1 MADRIEKVVDI
12 KVNAKGAKNVDKNFK
27 EINKGLKDI
36 EKQAAKAF
44 SPEPA
49 QKLNNEIKKT
59 ATATVDVRS
68 KLRDL
73 QNKMAEIGD
82 VGSAEFQ
89 QLAAEAG
96 KYKDQMNNANAA
108 IKSMSADFPKMAL
121 IGGGLTAMGGAAQ
134 GATGAMMLFGAE
146 NEEAAKAIQ
155 KMMAIQQVMNSVT
168 VLTNSLSDESALGL
182 KVRTVLTNLKAK
194 SSVKDAAASGT
205 QTIATV
211 AQTIATGAA
220 SIAMAALNFVMN
232 LNPVVALIS
241 GIAALAA
248 GMYYFSASTKDAT
261 EENEKLNKSLDEIIT
276 RRDIIKAKFSKDEEI
291 NRRELILTGASK
303 QALHDDDIK
312 RIKNAEKN
320 RKNDIKFIIHSNEL
334 LRSGAKLLRLQDKE
348 DEAVANE
355 DKIKANQ
362 ATYNALLLN
371 ANDYKIEL
379 KEANKEFNDG
389 ETADQKAKDAK
400 KIADAAAR
408 RQTRIANREANK
420 QRILDEAATDR
431 LIEDQKAA
439 LLPQTLENK
448 IARASV
454 LAERERAVILDN
466 DKLTSTQKTELKL
479 LSEQNEAVA
488 IAALK
493 KESTAK
499 ADAKDIADAAKTAA
513 DKVTA
518 AKKHEKDLA
527 DLRLSVADRGRT
539 ENERELF
546 ELKAK
551 YAKELELAKGN
562 AILIAEIKSQ
572 QTAEEG
578 AIEDRISLEKKE
590 KNKASLDEGLAAAGQ
605 MLTALSD
612 MNAAHEAN
620 QLLKIEKKYAEEL
633 AAAEGDE
640 EATKEILKRKEAE
653 ADKIRKKAFESNK
666 KLQIASAIVTGI
678 QSAMA
683 AFGSLAGIPV
693 VGPVLG
699 GLAAAASAIT
709 TAMQIQTIKNT
720 QFEGSGGGGVP
731 TPTVTAPVIPSFN
744 GVGNSPQNQLAQS
757 LGQGQDQPVQ
767 TFVVAG
773 DVTTAQSL
781 ERNAIQTASL

>member
-320 RKNDIKFIIHSNEL
+320 RKSDIKFIIHSNEL

-389 ETADQKAKDAK
+389 EKADQKAKDAK

-448 IARASV
+448 IARVSV

-572 QTAEEG
+572 QTAEER

-620 QLLKIEKKYAEEL
+620 QLLKVENKYAGEL

>member
-134 GATGAMMLFGAE
+134 GATGAMMLFGEE
-146 NEEAAKAIQ
+146 NEDAAKAIQ

-261 EENEKLNKSLDEIIT
+261 EENEKLNTSLDEIIAN
-276 RRDIIKAKFSKDEEI
+276 RDIIKAKFSKDEEI

-320 RKNDIKFIIHSNEL
+320 RKNDIKFIIHSNEA

-620 QLLKIEKKYAEEL
+620 QLLKIENKYAGEL

>member
-134 GATGAMMLFGAE
+134 GATGAMMLFGEE
-146 NEEAAKAIQ
+146 NEDAAKAIQ

-276 RRDIIKAKFSKDEEI
+276 NRDIIKAKFSKDEEI

-320 RKNDIKFIIHSNEL
+320 RKNDIKFIIHSNKA
-334 LRSGAKLLRLQDKE
+334 LRLGAKLLRLQDKE

-620 QLLKIEKKYAEEL
+620 QLLKIENKYAGEL

>member
-134 GATGAMMLFGAE
+134 GATGAMMLFGEE
-146 NEEAAKAIQ
+146 NEDAAKAIQ

-276 RRDIIKAKFSKDEEI
+276 NRDIIKAKFSKDEEI

-320 RKNDIKFIIHSNEL
+320 RKNDIKFIIHSNKA
-334 LRSGAKLLRLQDKE
+334 LRLGAKLLRLQDKE

-389 ETADQKAKDAK
+389 EKADQKAKDAK

-620 QLLKIEKKYAEEL
+620 QLLKIENKYAGEL

>member
-134 GATGAMMLFGAE
+134 GATGAMMLFGEE
-146 NEEAAKAIQ
+146 NEDAAKAIQ

-248 GMYYFSASTKDAT
+248 GMYYFSASTEDAT
-261 EENEKLNKSLDEIIT
+261 EENDKLNKSLDDT
-276 RRDIIKAKFSKDEEI
+276 LAKRDIIKAKLTKDEDI
-291 NRRELILTGASK
+291 NRRELILSGATK
-303 QALHDDDIK
+303 KELHDDDIK

-320 RKNDIKFIIHSNEL
+320 RKNDVRFIIESNKQ
-334 LRSGAKLLRLQDKE
+334 LRLGAKLLRLQDKE

-371 ANDYKIEL
+371 ANDYKIQI

-389 ETADQKAKDAK
+389 ETADQKAEDAK

-454 LAERERAVILDN
+454 LAERERKVILDN
-466 DKLTSTQKTELKL
+466 DKLTATQKKDLKK

-499 ADAKDIADAAKTAA
+499 ADAKDIADAKKTAA

-546 ELKAK
+546 ELKTK

-572 QTAEEG
+572 QTAEEV

-590 KNKASLDEGLAAAGQ
+590 KNKASLDEGLAAAAQ

-620 QLLKIEKKYAEEL
+620 QLQKVENKFAGELK
-633 AAAEGDE
+633 AAEGDE

-678 QSAMA
+678 QSAMS

-693 VGPVLG
+693 VGTVLG
-699 GLAAAASAIT
+699 GLAAAASAVT

-731 TPTVTAPVIPSFN
+731 TPTVTAPAIPSFN

>member
-134 GATGAMMLFGAE
+134 GATGAMMLFGEE
-146 NEEAAKAIQ
+146 NEDAAKAIQ

-320 RKNDIKFIIHSNEL
+320 RKSDIKFIIHSNEL

-389 ETADQKAKDAK
+389 EKADQKAKDAK

-448 IARASV
+448 IARVSV

-572 QTAEEG
+572 QTAEER

-620 QLLKIEKKYAEEL
+620 QLLKIENKYAGEL

>member
-134 GATGAMMLFGAE
+134 GATGAMMLFGEE
-146 NEEAAKAIQ
+146 NEDAAKAIQ

-248 GMYYFSASTKDAT
+248 GMYYFSGSTLDAVK
-261 EENEKLNKSLDEIIT
+261 ENKKLNALLDEQAT
-276 RRDIIKAKFSKDEEI
+276 LVETLKDKHFKKEDEET
-291 NRRELILTGASK
+291 RALVLKGASK
-303 QALHDDDIK
+303 QELHDDDIK
-312 RIKNAEKN
+312 RIRNLEKF
-320 RKNDIKFIIHSNEL
+320 RKADMKGIEKDNLK
-334 LRSGAKLLRLQDKE
+334 LRAYNKVLAALGK
-348 DEAVANE
+348 DE
-355 DKIKANQ
+355 
-362 ATYNALLLN
+362 
-371 ANDYKIEL
+371 EL
-379 KEANKEFNDG
+379 KENIDRINENKKTYDALALNGNEFRLQEKEAIN
-389 ETADQKAKDAK
+389 EFKVIKKADDKATEDATK
-400 KIADAAAR
+400 ATNAAR

-620 QLLKIEKKYAEEL
+620 QLLKVENKYAGEL

-699 GLAAAASAIT
+699 GLAAAASAVT

>member
-134 GATGAMMLFGAE
+134 GATGAMMLFGEE
-146 NEEAAKAIQ
+146 NEDAAKAIQ

-320 RKNDIKFIIHSNEL
+320 RKSDIKFIIHSNEL

-389 ETADQKAKDAK
+389 EKADQKAKDAK

-572 QTAEEG
+572 QTAEER

-620 QLLKIEKKYAEEL
+620 QLLKIENKYAGEL

>member
-134 GATGAMMLFGAE
+134 GATGAMMLFGEE
-146 NEEAAKAIQ
+146 NEDAAKAIQ

-320 RKNDIKFIIHSNEL
+320 RKNDIKFIIHSNKA
-334 LRSGAKLLRLQDKE
+334 LRLGAKLLRLQDKE

-448 IARASV
+448 IARVSV

-620 QLLKIEKKYAEEL
+620 QLLKVENKFAGEL

>member
-134 GATGAMMLFGAE
+134 GATGAMMLFGEE
-146 NEEAAKAIQ
+146 NEDAAKAIQ

-276 RRDIIKAKFSKDEEI
+276 NRDIIKAKFSKDEEI

-320 RKNDIKFIIHSNEL
+320 RKNDIKFIIHSNKA
-334 LRSGAKLLRLQDKE
+334 LRLGAKLLRLQDKE

-448 IARASV
+448 IARVSV

-572 QTAEEG
+572 QTAEER

-620 QLLKIEKKYAEEL
+620 QLLKIENKYAGEL

>member
-134 GATGAMMLFGAE
+134 GATGAMMLFGEE
-146 NEEAAKAIQ
+146 NEDAAKAIQ

-276 RRDIIKAKFSKDEEI
+276 NRDIIKAKFSKDEEI

-320 RKNDIKFIIHSNEL
+320 RKNDIKFIIHSNKA
-334 LRSGAKLLRLQDKE
+334 LRLGAKLLRLQDKE

-620 QLLKIEKKYAEEL
+620 QLLKIENKYAGEL

-699 GLAAAASAIT
+699 GLAAAASAVT

>member
-134 GATGAMMLFGAE
+134 GATGAMMLFGEE
-146 NEEAAKAIQ
+146 NEDAAKAIQ

-220 SIAMAALNFVMN
+220 SVAMAALNFVMN

-276 RRDIIKAKFSKDEEI
+276 NRDIIKAKFSKDEEI

-320 RKNDIKFIIHSNEL
+320 RKNDIKFIIHSNKA
-334 LRSGAKLLRLQDKE
+334 LRLGAKLLRLQDKE

-620 QLLKIEKKYAEEL
+620 QLLKIENKYAGEL

>member
-320 RKNDIKFIIHSNEL
+320 RKSDIKFIIHSNEL

-389 ETADQKAKDAK
+389 EKADQKAKDAK

-572 QTAEEG
+572 QTAEER

-620 QLLKIEKKYAEEL
+620 QLLKIENKYAGEL

>member
-134 GATGAMMLFGAE
+134 GATGAMMLFGEE
-146 NEEAAKAIQ
+146 NEDAAKAIQ

-276 RRDIIKAKFSKDEEI
+276 NRDIIKAKFSKDEEI

-320 RKNDIKFIIHSNEL
+320 RKNDIKFIIHSNEA

-620 QLLKIEKKYAEEL
+620 QLLKIENKYAGEL

>member
-320 RKNDIKFIIHSNEL
+320 RKSDIKFIIHSNEL

-389 ETADQKAKDAK
+389 EKADQKAKDAK

-620 QLLKIEKKYAEEL
+620 QLLKVENKYAGEL

>member
-320 RKNDIKFIIHSNEL
+320 RKSDIKFIIHSNEL

-389 ETADQKAKDAK
+389 EKADQKAKDAK

-448 IARASV
+448 IARVSV

-572 QTAEEG
+572 QTAEER

-620 QLLKIEKKYAEEL
+620 QLLKIENKYAGEL

>member
-276 RRDIIKAKFSKDEEI
+276 NRDIIKAKFSKDEEI

-320 RKNDIKFIIHSNEL
+320 RKNDIKFIIHSNKA
-334 LRSGAKLLRLQDKE
+334 LRLGAKLLRLQDKE

-389 ETADQKAKDAK
+389 EKADQKAKDAK

-620 QLLKIEKKYAEEL
+620 QLLKVENKYAGEL